1 MYYNLWLSM
10 YKIYLVL
17 LLFSINLFSQMLS
30 MEDRYKQVYKNIEKK
45 EYQEQ
50 LVDLIAIAFQ
60 NKNIIQESNKILTNA
75 YENKILK
82 EKLIILFVN
91 TIYDNENSIKI
102 KKALKELLK
111 DEEFKTSIIKIIKS
125 EKNTKKIFNLLKQ
138 YFIKKLD
145 KRFNKIF
152 KTYLIDKF
160 LCQTNIN
167 TLFKVISKKI
177 LEEHISKVIFDYYEK
192 NKIASKYSD
201 KFKQKLVSLPYDY
214 SVDAWFEKSFKNNYS
229 KIRKLVTNSKNF
241 NLFINKNLE
250 TLTLDIIYSTINSE
264 LFLKSYKKDFYNEF
278 IKDSFMLN
286 KILKSLIID
295 TSDELFDKI
304 KEKRFNCFHL
314 DEKLFKL
321 DEGILIFYLKEI
333 LSKKELEDKVLP
345 ILYES
350 LK

>member
-1 MYYNLWLSM
+1 MVSM

-17 LLFSINLFSQMLS
+17 LFFSINLFSQMLS
-30 MEDRYKQVYKNIEKK
+30 MDDRYKQIYKNIEKK

-50 LVDLIAIAFQ
+50 LVELIAIAFQ
-60 NKNIIQESNKILTNA
+60 NKNIIEESNKILANA

-82 EKLIILFVN
+82 DKLIILFVN

-102 KKALKELLK
+102 KKIFKELLT
-111 DEEFKTSIIKIIKS
+111 DEKFKTSIIKIIKS

-138 YFIKKLD
+138 HFIKKFD

-152 KTYLIDKF
+152 KIYLIDKF

-167 TLFKVISKKI
+167 TVFKVISKNI
-177 LEEHISKVIFDYYEK
+177 LEESVIKVISDYYEK
-192 NKIASKYSD
+192 NKIANKYSD
-201 KFKQKLVSLPYDY
+201 KFKQSLVSLPYDY
-214 SVDAWFEKSFKNNYS
+214 SIDAWFKKLFKKDYS
-229 KIRKLVTNSKNF
+229 KIKKLVTNSKNF

-250 TLTLDIIYSTINSE
+250 TLTLSVIYSTIDNE
-264 LFLKSYKKDFYNEF
+264 LLLKSYKKDFNNEF
-278 IKDSFMLN
+278 IKNNLMLK

-295 TSDELFDKI
+295 NNDEIFDKI

-314 DEKLFKL
+314 DEKMIKL
-321 DEGILIFYLKEI
+321 DEGILTIYLKEI
-333 LSKKELEDKVLP
+333 LSKRELENKVLP